1 MSKLHYLDNNAT
13 TRPAPEVVEA
23 MMPFF
28 TERWGNASSMYEF
41 VGRVHADKG
50 GDISDALEQLTESGM
65 VARDGGAN
73 PATGAAA
80 RECPYR
86 LKDNYSRFYLKY
98 VEPSADAIDAD
109 SFAFAGLEQFPGWE
123 TDMGLQFENL
133 VLNNFRELLGL

>member
-1 MSKLHYLDNNAT
+1 
-13 TRPAPEVVEA
+13 
-23 MMPFF
+23 
-28 TERWGNASSMYEF
+28 
-41 VGRVHADKG
+41 
-50 GDISDALEQLTESGM
+50 M

-133 VLNNFRELLGL
+133 VLNNFRELLPHPRNVAIRTALVHSGELAPSVEACGFFDAIVPASKLLGL